1 MIKSSIFQFTAIF
14 LLVLLTSCSTQKGAA
29 GGNAEDMKTASILKS
44 ALAQKPQFVHLTIN
58 SKINADIDDTSVGLN
73 GKIYIQNGKKIWVNV
88 SKFGINAARALITPE
103 GFKAYEKLD
112 RTYIDGDFSYFNN
125 LLKVDFID
133 YEKLQNLLLGRIFV
147 EMKSNEFQSEVVQND
162 YVLNYKDNE
171 EILQNPKEG
180 KYVQTYTLDSDFRL
194 KKAYLK
200 DPKTQMELD
209 ITYSDWQKVGTQ
221 FFPKNVKVLVK
232 DKKTQ
237 KVDLEYNNFTFE
249 ESQTPFEIP
258 SGYKPYK
265 LLK

>member
-1 MIKSSIFQFTAIF
+1 MIQARILKLMAIF
-14 LLVLLTSCSTQKGAA
+14 MVGMLASCSTQKGTA
-29 GGNAEDMKTASILKS
+29 GGNAEDMKTAGIVKN

-133 YEKLQNLLLGRIFV
+133 YEKLQNLLLGRIFID
-147 EMKSNEFQSEVVQND
+147 MKSNEFQSEINQGD
-162 YVLNYKDNE
+162 YVLNFKDNE

-180 KYVQTYTLDSDFRL
+180 KYVQTYTLDSEFRL
-194 KKAYLK
+194 KHAYLK
-200 DPKTQMELD
+200 DPKSQMELD
-209 ITYSDWQKVGTQ
+209 ITYSNWQKVGTQ

-237 KVDLEYNNFTFE
+237 KVDMEYNNFTFE

-258 SGYKPYK
+258 SGYKPNK